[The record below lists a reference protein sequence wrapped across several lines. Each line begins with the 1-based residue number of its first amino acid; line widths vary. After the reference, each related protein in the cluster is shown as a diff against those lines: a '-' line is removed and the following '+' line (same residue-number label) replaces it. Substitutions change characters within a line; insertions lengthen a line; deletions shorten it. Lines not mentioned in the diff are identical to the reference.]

1 MMEKSQRIGLAL
13 GVAAL
18 AAAAAT
24 AFAVPA
30 RAHVQTAGAAK
41 PGAWCGGTRWKV
53 MTLSDTSRKT
63 VKWSAVGAS
72 ISDLSKM
79 TPPTRFLATRS
90 SSFEKQLWQLT
101 AVIERYRV
109 ASNGEIV
116 FEMYDPQTDMYMNAY
131 LSNPQCLSS
140 TTRDRAGIVATRNA
154 FLGACPAPTA
164 DWQTLGTT
172 VTLTGVGYWNPVRST
187 LGALANG
194 AELRPVTGLSILQG
208 CGHF

>member
-1 MMEKSQRIGLAL
+1 MVKSQRIGLAL

-30 RAHVQTAGAAK
+30 KAHVQAAGAAK
-41 PGAWCGGTRWKV
+41 PGAWCGGTRWKL
-53 MTLSDTSRKT
+53 MNLSDSGRST
-63 VKWSAVGAS
+63 VKWSAIGAS
-72 ISDLSKM
+72 IGDLAKM
-79 TPPTRFLATRS
+79 TPPKRFLASRS

-109 ASNGEIV
+109 ASNGEVV
-116 FEMYDPQTDMYMNAY
+116 FELYDIPSNMYMNAY
-131 LSNPQCLSS
+131 MPNPQCLSS
-140 TTRDRAGIVATRNA
+140 TTRDRAGIIAARNA
-154 FLGACPAPTA
+154 FFGSCPAATT

-172 VTLTGVGYWNPVRST
+172 VTFTGVGYWNPVRTT
-187 LGALANG
+187 LGALPNG
-194 AELRPVTGLSILQG
+194 AELRPVIGVNILQG